1 MSFSN
6 TLLEKNLV
14 PDQVIRKAIRRLN
27 RRRLSELYIGNIQER
42 QERFTEFVST
52 MLMSP
57 LAVHTEEA
65 NEQHYEVPA
74 AFFQTVLGKHLKYS
88 CGYWP
93 QGTSN
98 LDDSEEAML
107 ALTCAR
113 AQLEDGQHILEL
125 GCGWGSLTLYMASKY
140 PNASIT
146 AVSNS
151 SSQRAFILK
160 QAEERGLDNVEV
172 ITCDMNAFQT
182 DRSFDRV
189 VSVEMFE
196 HMRNHRALLKSIAG
210 WLKPGGQLFVH
221 IFVHRSYPYLFE
233 VRDESDWM
241 ARYFFTGGMMPSD
254 QLLLY
259 YQEHLK
265 IQEHW
270 HVPGWHYQKTSEA
283 WLERTTQKKENI
295 LAMFASVYGSEQ
307 ALKWWVYWRVFF
319 MACAELFG
327 HQDGE
332 EWFVSH
338 YRFVK
343 PENPS

>member
-1 MSFSN
+1 MSVSHS
-6 TLLEKNLV
+6 LLEKNLV
-14 PDQVIRKAIRRLN
+14 PDRVIRRAIRRLN
-27 RRRLSELYIGNIQER
+27 RQRLSELYAGNLQER
-42 QERFTEFVST
+42 QEHFSDFVAQ
-52 MLMSP
+52 MRQNP
-57 LAVHTEEA
+57 IAVHTQEA

-74 AFFQTVLGKHLKYS
+74 AFFQKVLGKHLKYS

-93 QGTSN
+93 EGTQT

-107 ALTCAR
+107 ALTCER
-113 AQLEDGQHILEL
+113 AKLEDGQAILEL
-125 GCGWGSLTLYMASKY
+125 GCGWGSLTLFMAQKF
-140 PNASIT
+140 PKARIT
-146 AVSNS
+146 AISNS
-151 SSQRAFILK
+151 ASQRAFILD
-160 QAEERGLDNVEV
+160 QAEARGLVNIKVV
-172 ITCDMNAFQT
+172 TCDMNAFQT
-182 DRSFDRV
+182 DRVFDRV

-196 HMRNHRALLKSIAG
+196 HMRNHEALLENISH

-233 VRDESDWM
+233 VRDDSDWM

-254 QLLLY
+254 HLLLY
-259 YQEHLK
+259 YQSHLK
-265 IQEHW
+265 LQAHW

-283 WLERTTQKKENI
+283 WLDLTTHNKDDI
-295 LAMFASVYGSEQ
+295 LAIFRSVYGHDQ

-327 HQDGE
+327 HQHGE

-343 PENPS
+343 PV